1 MNFSETIRRPI
12 LEEMQLFEKTFAAS
26 LSTENPLLSSINE
39 YVLQKS
45 GKQLRPMLAV
55 LSAKICGTV
64 NLSTIN
70 AALSLEL
77 LHTAS
82 LIHDDVVDDTLERRG
97 SLSINARW
105 TNKIAV
111 LSGDYMLSKSL
122 SCANQTN
129 SLEILRLMSNIG
141 MELADG
147 ELLQLDKVKASQISV
162 ESYLNIIRKKT
173 AFLFSTCTEVGAVSV
188 NATESE
194 LTSLRYFGECL
205 GICFQ
210 IKDDIF
216 DYQDDIQIGK
226 PTGNDIR
233 DGKVTLPLIYALQN
247 SKLAEKEQIMDWID
261 NKEFSAENIQTIT
274 RFAHENNGIHQAIAQ
289 MEVYKNKAIAA
300 LEGFKDSEVK
310 KSLILCAE
318 YAAFREK

>member
-12 LEEMQLFEKTFAAS
+12 LDEMQLFDKTFAVA

-55 LSAKICGTV
+55 LSAKICGDL
-64 NLSTIN
+64 NESTIF

-97 SLSINARW
+97 SPSVNSRW

-129 SLEILRLMSNIG
+129 SLEILRLISNIG

-147 ELLQLDKVKASQISV
+147 ELLQLDNVKASQISV

-188 NATESE
+188 NASE
-194 LTSLRYFGECL
+194 AELKALRYFGECL

-247 SKLAEKEQIMDWID
+247 SKLVEKEQIMDWID
-261 NKEFSAENIQTIT
+261 NKEFSAENIQAIT
-274 RFAHENNGIHQAIAQ
+274 RFTHDHNGIKQAISK
-289 MEVYKNKAIAA
+289 MEHYKNMAIEA
-300 LEGFKDSEVK
+300 LNVFVDSEIK
-310 KSLILCAE
+310 KSLVLCAE
-318 YAAFREK
+318 YAASREK

>member
-12 LEEMQLFEKTFAAS
+12 LDEMQLFDKTFAVA

-55 LSAKICGTV
+55 LSAKICGDV
-64 NLSTIN
+64 NQTTIF

-97 SLSINARW
+97 SPSVNSRW

-147 ELLQLDKVKASQISV
+147 ELLQLDNVKASQISV

-188 NATESE
+188 DASEAE
-194 LTSLRYFGECL
+194 LTALRYFGECL

-233 DGKVTLPLIYALQN
+233 DGKVPLKSSPSQI
-247 SKLAEKEQIMDWID
+247 SK
-261 NKEFSAENIQTIT
+261 
-274 RFAHENNGIHQAIAQ
+274 
-289 MEVYKNKAIAA
+289 
-300 LEGFKDSEVK
+300 
-310 KSLILCAE
+310 
-318 YAAFREK
+318 